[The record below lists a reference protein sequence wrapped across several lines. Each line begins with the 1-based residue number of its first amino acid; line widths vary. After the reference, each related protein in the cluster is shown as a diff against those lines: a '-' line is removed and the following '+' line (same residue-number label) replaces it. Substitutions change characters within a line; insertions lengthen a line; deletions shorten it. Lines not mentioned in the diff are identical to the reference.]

1 MHQHFDNILSKYRCH
16 FRKGYNLLH
25 CLITLIGKWCESV
38 DKVGAFGTLWTDL
51 SKSFDGL
58 PN

>member
-38 DKVGAFGTLWTDL
+38 DKGGAFGTL
-51 SKSFDGL
+51 
-58 PN
+58 